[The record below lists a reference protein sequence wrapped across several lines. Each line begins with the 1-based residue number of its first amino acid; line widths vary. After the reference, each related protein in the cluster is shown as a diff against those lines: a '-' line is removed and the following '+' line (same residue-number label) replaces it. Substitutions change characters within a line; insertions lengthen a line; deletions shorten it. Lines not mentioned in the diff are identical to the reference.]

1 LLSKNNLLKKLRRR
15 SFKETDGLLTLTKI
29 RNRSN
34 FKRKNSF
41 LAGKMM
47 LNPRNLDLTSLNLI
61 LITKRNLMHIK

>member
-1 LLSKNNLLKKLRRR
+1 MLSKNNLLKKLRRR
-15 SFKETDGLLTLTKI
+15 SFKGTDGLWILTKI

-34 FKRKNSF
+34 YKRRNSF

-47 LNPRNLDLTSLNLI
+47 LNQRNLDLTNLNLI